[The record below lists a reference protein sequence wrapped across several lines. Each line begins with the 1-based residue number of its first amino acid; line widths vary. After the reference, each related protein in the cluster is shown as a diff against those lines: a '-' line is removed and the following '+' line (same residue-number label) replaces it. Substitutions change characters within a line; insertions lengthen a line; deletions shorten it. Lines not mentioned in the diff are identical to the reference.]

1 MYRSSK
7 TIAAALIA
15 VTAAGTTLS
24 TAIDIPDNNAVLM
37 EFAAGALGVAVG
49 SAFAHESQPVVV
61 ERGPGDHCVM
71 RQHVSWWGRV
81 RDVEVCR

>member
-1 MYRSSK
+1 MFRSRK
-7 TIAAALIA
+7 TIAALIA

-24 TAIDIPDNNAVLM
+24 TATDADAHPLLVIGL
-37 EFAAGALGVAVG
+37 AAGALGVAVG

-71 RQHVSWWGRV
+71 RQHIGWWGRV